1 MSYKVSSG
9 TSLPPPLHYLHQC
22 FRSLR
27 GEDTIVP
34 QGGGLNAT
42 VAVSHTL
49 RQLYHYSR
57 ATGAH
62 MFEIVMDAAI
72 TSIKSHQFQKAV
84 DVSLINIFP
93 LLMS

>member
-1 MSYKVSSG
+1 ME
-9 TSLPPPLHYLHQC
+9 TA
-22 FRSLR
+22 F
-27 GEDTIVP
+27 
-34 QGGGLNAT
+34 GL
-42 VAVSHTL
+42 
-49 RQLYHYSR
+49 
-57 ATGAH
+57 GAH